1 MMICSRSY
9 IHINIDKYMSY
20 LLPTY
25 YLVQIAVT
33 APPPAPCEQVGCPV
47 SAVPASDITIRYNVT
62 TTATP
67 LRRTRSLSLSHHLP
81 PSIVSQN

>member
-1 MMICSRSY
+1 
-9 IHINIDKYMSY
+9 MSY

-67 LRRTRSLSLSHHLP
+67 LRRTRSLSPIISLPLSSLKTNKW
-81 PSIVSQN
+81 SNQFLSLAA